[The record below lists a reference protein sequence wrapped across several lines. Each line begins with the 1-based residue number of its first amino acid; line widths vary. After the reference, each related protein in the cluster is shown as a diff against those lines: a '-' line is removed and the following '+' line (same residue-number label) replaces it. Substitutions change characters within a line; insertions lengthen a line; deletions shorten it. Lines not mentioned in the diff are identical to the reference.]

1 MKNLQM
7 YIFHICRF
15 NKGEDKYFFIFCI
28 IIGGGSNDKSIR

>member
-15 NKGEDKYFFIFCI
+15 NKGEDKYFFYLLYYHRRGIQ
-28 IIGGGSNDKSIR
+28 